1 MVILGLTKFV
11 KSLISNEYMETGMIV
26 QKETYEAPLVE
37 CLEMELE
44 SGCMVS
50 SVNAS
55 GNETW
60 GTESGSWAEQW

>member
-1 MVILGLTKFV
+1 MFGQANFV
-11 KSLISNEYMETGMIV
+11 KSLISNKYMEKTGMIV

-60 GTESGSWAEQW
+60 GTENGSWAEQW